1 MNSLIANIKSEKINK
16 VALPDK
22 QGFKFVNINEIN
34 RCEADDNYTKFF
46 FTNKETMLVCKT
58 IKEYEVLF
66 ADSDFLRIHKTHLI
80 NFNHIQ
86 SYDKSTGIVKMQDG
100 ATIPVARRRKDEFQ
114 QKFANK

>member
-1 MNSLIANIKSEKINK
+1 MNSLISNIKSEKINK
-16 VALPDK
+16 IALPDK
-22 QGFKFVNINEIN
+22 QGFKFINIDDII

-46 FTNKETMLVCKT
+46 FDNKESMLVCKT
-58 IKEYEVLF
+58 IKEYELLF
-66 ADSDFLRIHKTHLI
+66 SDASFLRIHKTHLI

-86 SYDKSTGIVKMQDG
+86 SYDKSLGLVKMKDG